1 MNIFK
6 GLDLVNRV
14 SKGLWMEVHN
24 IVQEAVTKTIP
35 KKKKC
40 EKAKW
45 SSEVLQITQK
55 RREMKGKGERERYA
69 QVNTE
74 YQRIAK
80 RDKKAFFIQCKEIRK
95 TVEWERLAISS
106 RKLELPC
113 KYFM

>member
-40 EKAKW
+40 KKAEGV
-45 SSEVLQITQK
+45 SEEALQIAEE
-55 RREMKGKGERERYA
+55 RREMTGKGERERYPQLKA
-69 QVNTE
+69 E
-74 YQRIAK
+74 FQRIAR
-80 RDKKAFFIQCKEIRK
+80 RDKRAFSKEQYK
-95 TVEWERLAISS
+95 
-106 RKLELPC
+106 
-113 KYFM
+113 

>member
-1 MNIFK
+1 MNRFK
-6 GLDLVNRV
+6 RLDLVHREPEQ
-14 SKGLWMEVHN
+14 LRMEVHN